1 MLSNLLLLGAVAL
14 TTINAQ
20 GFAFKETYPE
30 PGVIPTAK
38 PEWLA
43 LLSSAN
49 ITDAPV
55 LKVTPGKGKENR
67 HLSIPLVLHY

>member
-14 TTINAQ
+14 TAVNAQ
-20 GFAFKETYPE
+20 GFTFKETYPE
-30 PGVIPTAK
+30 SGVIPTAK

-43 LLSSAN
+43 LLNNAN

-55 LKVTPGKGKENR
+55 LKVTPGKGKGNG
-67 HLSIPLVLHY
+67 SFGTFPVSHY